1 MLLLNRPLRFHD
13 FEAITEAL
21 NREFRGTIVEGIAY
35 AERGVNPVNT
45 YVMKGCKQRYD
56 ALVRGLF
63 PSV

>member
-1 MLLLNRPLRFHD
+1 LK
-13 FEAITEAL
+13 
-21 NREFRGTIVEGIAY
+21 REFRGTIVDGIAY

-56 ALVRGLF
+56 ALVRSLF